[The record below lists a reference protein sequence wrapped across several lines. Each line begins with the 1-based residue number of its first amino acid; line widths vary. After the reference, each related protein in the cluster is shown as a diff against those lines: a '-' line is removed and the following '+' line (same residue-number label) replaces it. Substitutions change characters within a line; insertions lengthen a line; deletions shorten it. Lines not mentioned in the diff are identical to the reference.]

1 MNKIDSKKQN
11 RKASEDITLKSI
23 ETLLGQQTKVILVAV
38 DEKLARTDKKIEVI
52 DKRMDGLDKKIEV
65 IDKRMDGLDKKI
77 EVIDKRMDGLD
88 KRMDGLDKR
97 IEVLDKRMD
106 GFDRRMD
113 GLDKKIDRVH
123 DDLLAEIRNL
133 AITLEHFLKRLMD
146 FEDEFVVVKARLG
159 KIERILEEKLGV
171 RVE

>member
-1 MNKIDSKKQN
+1 
-11 RKASEDITLKSI
+11 
-23 ETLLGQQTKVILVAV
+23 
-38 DEKLARTDKKIEVI
+38 
-52 DKRMDGLDKKIEV
+52 MDGLDKKIEV

-133 AITLEHFLKRLMD
+133 AITPEHFLKRLMD

>member
-1 MNKIDSKKQN
+1 
-11 RKASEDITLKSI
+11 
-23 ETLLGQQTKVILVAV
+23 
-38 DEKLARTDKKIEVI
+38 
-52 DKRMDGLDKKIEV
+52 
-65 IDKRMDGLDKKI
+65 
-77 EVIDKRMDGLD
+77 
-88 KRMDGLDKR
+88 
-97 IEVLDKRMD
+97 
-106 GFDRRMD
+106 MD

>member
-11 RKASEDITLKSI
+11 RKAPEDITLKSI

-38 DEKLARTDKKIEVI
+38 DEKLART
-52 DKRMDGLDKKIEV
+52 DKKIEV

-146 FEDEFVVVKARLG
+146 FEDEFVVVNARLG

>member
-11 RKASEDITLKSI
+11 RKAPEDITLKSI

-65 IDKRMDGLDKKI
+65 I
-77 EVIDKRMDGLD
+77 D

>member
-11 RKASEDITLKSI
+11 RKAPEDITLKSI

-38 DEKLARTDKKIEVI
+38 DEKLART
-52 DKRMDGLDKKIEV
+52 DKKIEV